1 MVLIGKNRGRDTNW
15 AKNNCGLN
23 ESGSN
28 RDVENEIEFEVILKP
43 PF

>member
-1 MVLIGKNRGRDTNW
+1 MVLTGKNRGRDTSW

-23 ESGSN
+23 ENGGN
-28 RDVENEIEFEVILKP
+28 GDVENEIEFEGILKP